1 MIRKIELLITRVS
14 LNMKN
19 ILAHE
24 NCSKHQKRLEM
35 NQHYIHFPVHCQ
47 LRAVSSP
54 DVRVV
59 LTDIKRTKK

>member
-1 MIRKIELLITRVS
+1 MLLITTVS
-14 LNMKN
+14 LNMKD

-24 NCSKHQKRLEM
+24 NCCKHQKRLEM
-35 NQHYIHFPVHCQ
+35 NQHYINFPVHCQ

-59 LTDIKRTKK
+59 FTDIKRTQK